1 MHGCTNALVH
11 RKKGKRVPALP
22 LSLFHKGRAYSVS
35 LVVLV
40 FGNNLE
46 TTTYYTRYIY
56 IANRATILQISTAS
70 PVALASCKMFLNNG
84 FRSPS
89 NKILNIIEPTCTGES
104 TGDCESW
111 A

>member
-56 IANRATILQISTAS
+56 IANRATILQISTTAS
-70 PVALASCKMFLNNG
+70 PVALALKMKLERKIWSKS
-84 FRSPS
+84 FRISPPVL
-89 NKILNIIEPTCTGES
+89 KF
-104 TGDCESW
+104 
-111 A
+111 